1 MSANRAREVENEDFL
16 VPAPLFRYGPWA
28 LMLVG
33 TALSLSVLLAALWRI
48 EVSRHGE
55 YVKAFQLAAAGEA
68 AVRATTSQLFAL
80 LRQSVASIQ
89 AAQTA
94 ESADPARNR
103 DRQLQASLQMADPR
117 ILAIAIARDG
127 RLHATQS
134 QGLHEAAI
142 LRSKLGALQRAE
154 VGVPVVMPTLSV
166 GTPPMQVLPVAFRL
180 AEPGPLVG
188 VLYLVDLEIVASVF
202 RDVLA
207 ERSGWLRIDNLSARK
222 LLELHHDLSADRTS
236 DRAIA
241 DAASAPE
248 QAMQRSVDYGSERL
262 LVVRRAV
269 DYAPLVVTVGLVEAD
284 VLMELHHRVTA
295 TWAIFAVSMLV
306 VMSLVSV
313 TSLALRKFGVKEA
326 HLRRLATVDILTGLP
341 NRRSFHHL
349 LQRAIA
355 TAMRR
360 QQVFGLM
367 FVDLDNFKD
376 INDSLGHDAGD
387 QLLRGAGGVLS
398 NAVRQ
403 GDIVCRLGGDEFT
416 ILLNDLR
423 NADEARAVGQ
433 RILDRLAEP
442 LRVGDVEV
450 RTRATIGIALLPQ
463 HATTASDLMRF
474 ADTAMYRAKQDGKSI
489 CLIYDDSMAV
499 QALHKA
505 ERARELSQAIARD
518 ELFLEYQPK
527 FCLRTGRVT
536 GHEALVRWR
545 HPRLGLV
552 GPGEFIGLAEESG
565 LIVDLGLWVL
575 RRAVRQLRA
584 WHDQGAGWQHVA
596 INVSALQLR
605 SGRFPECVDEALV
618 QHGVP
623 GAHLQIELTE
633 SSLVLDAEVA
643 RALVRR
649 AHARGGSVAVDDF
662 GTGYSSLAALQQ
674 FNIDFLKI
682 DRAFVRSIDSHS
694 GEQICRTVVSL
705 AHGLK
710 MRAVAEGV
718 ETEAQRDA
726 LRRLGCD
733 EAQGF
738 LYARPLAADEVLR
751 RALLLMPV
759 EEPIDAPRLPAPAIV

>member
-1 MSANRAREVENEDFL
+1 MPASRTREVENEDFL
-16 VPAPLFRYGPWA
+16 APAPLFRYGPWA

-33 TALSLSVLLAALWRI
+33 TVLSLSVLVAALWRI

-55 YVKAFQLAAAGEA
+55 YSKAFQLATAGEA
-68 AVRATTSQLFAL
+68 AVRATTSQLFAV
-80 LRQSVASIQ
+80 LRQSVA
-89 AAQTA
+89 A
-94 ESADPARNR
+94 
-103 DRQLQASLQMADPR
+103 LQATEAGVPSVRSDLERIESLLKLADPR
-117 ILAIAIARDG
+117 IRAVAMDHNGRILATRSAGLPDTAAFRSMLASAKQTSTGAPLILPAQTLPGSAAR
-127 RLHATQS
+127 
-134 QGLHEAAI
+134 
-142 LRSKLGALQRAE
+142 
-154 VGVPVVMPTLSV
+154 
-166 GTPPMQVLPVAFRL
+166 VLPVAFRL
-180 AEPGPLVG
+180 GDAAPLAA
-188 VLYLVDLEIVASVF
+188 VLYLVDVEILATVF
-202 RDVLA
+202 HDVLG
-207 ERSGWLRIDNLSARK
+207 ERPGWLRIDDASGQSI
-222 LLELHHDLSADRTS
+222 LELHRNISAAQTT

-241 DAASAPE
+241 DAASSPE
-248 QAMQRSVDYGSERL
+248 RAMQRPVDYASQRL

-269 DYAPLVVTVGLVEAD
+269 DYTPLTATVGLVEAD
-284 VLMELHHRVTA
+284 VLTELHHRVSA

-306 VMSLVSV
+306 VMSLVTV
-313 TSLALRKFGVKEA
+313 TSLALRKFSVKEA

-349 LQRAIA
+349 LQRAIE
-355 TAMRR
+355 TALRR
-360 QQVFGLM
+360 RKTFGLM

-376 INDSLGHDAGD
+376 INDSLGHEAGD
-387 QLLRGAGGVLS
+387 QLLRGAGDRLAR
-398 NAVRQ
+398 AVRL
-403 GDIVCRLGGDEFT
+403 GDCVCRLGGDEFT

-423 NADEARAVGQ
+423 DAEEARTVGQ

-505 ERARELSQAIARD
+505 QRVRELSQAIARN

-527 FCLRTGRVT
+527 FCLHSGQVT

-575 RRAVRQLRA
+575 RRAVRQLRE
-584 WHDQGAGWQHVA
+584 WHDRGAGWQHVA

-605 SGRFPECVDEALV
+605 SGRFPECVDEALA

-643 RALVRR
+643 RSLVRR

-682 DRAFVRSIDSHS
+682 DRAFVRTIDTRS
-694 GEQICRTVVSL
+694 GEQICRTVISL

-718 ETEAQRDA
+718 ETEAQRDT

-738 LYARPLAADEVLR
+738 LYARPLSADEVLR
-751 RALLLMPV
+751 RALRATQPD
-759 EEPIDAPRLPAPAIV
+759 EPAVPPRPAAALA